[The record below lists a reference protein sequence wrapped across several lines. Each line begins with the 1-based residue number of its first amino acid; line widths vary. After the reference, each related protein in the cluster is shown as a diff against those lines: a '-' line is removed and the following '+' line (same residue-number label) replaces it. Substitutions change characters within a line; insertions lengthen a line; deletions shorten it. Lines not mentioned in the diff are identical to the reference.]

1 MKPGWDPY
9 AAALAA
15 LDDWE
20 KEHGGWPTSE
30 LIQCARAN
38 NALIAAGERLA
49 ETIQILNAAPRT
61 HSNGQV
67 TVTLTQ
73 GRMIEA
79 ASAIGQWNQARTE
92 HQQ

>member
-20 KEHGGWPTSE
+20 KENGGWPTSE

-49 ETIQILNAAPRT
+49 QTIEILNAAPKT
-61 HSNGQV
+61 HVGGQV
-67 TVTLTQ
+67 TVTLSQ
-73 GRMIEA
+73 ERMVEA
-79 ASAIGQWNQARTE
+79 ACSIEDWEYTIRK